1 MPSVDHQTVLIVGL
15 GLIGGSIA
23 RALAGKP
30 SYRVLACGRDDRP
43 LRQAQADGVIEH
55 WSHDLTELAPQAD
68 IVVVATPTR
77 SVARIFSI
85 LADCVSR
92 NTIITDAAS
101 VKGSVVADAQRY
113 FAASM
118 DRVVPAHPIAGSE
131 QTGYAASRG
140 DLYTGRNVIITPD
153 RNTNVSA
160 LRRVV
165 MLWQH
170 QGAEVHL
177 MSAQRHDEILAGTS
191 HLPHLLAFDLVN
203 TLTESVSEP
212 DRPWQV
218 FDFAAGGFADF
229 SRIASSDATMW
240 RDIFLSNSKATAVLL
255 DRYIE
260 RLQSTRDSMLAQDG
274 ETLHEEFSRAKATRD
289 NFMAT
294 FNARRQRAK
303 RSCQADETG
312 EAGKRGETD
321 AQSEACSTREPSVA
335 NELCFRRTA
344 QIQGKCQ
351 LPASNLVTFEAVR
364 DAAVQ
369 NQVTVLHGCPDNREI
384 RDFIRYQIE
393 SGVLIAG
400 PDNGCI
406 TIYAGS
412 SYGGDS
418 APVIDKYLSADGLMI
433 ALLAVLVGSDLVMS
447 KDCNQICVKSGRCD
461 DVEMTRLLRLLQSYG
476 LIALQ
481 QQQDGNLLLVSALDK
496 TQIPDLPP
504 AVSDSL
510 DDEELLLAV
519 LAIVFFN
526 RINEPLQILLTQ
538 HRGQELWYR
547 LKPLQTVGIEL
558 SELSPA
564 SGDDAFV
571 QFTLRRESDLPSH
584 LLFDA
589 HHDEWLALCVMALT
603 ATSVT
608 SGKISQAG
616 NIRQFY
622 PGLIQ
627 LLNDLGMVVS
637 DQSQRSRSE

>member
-1 MPSVDHQTVLIVGL
+1 VPSVDHQTVLIVGL

-23 RALAGKP
+23 RALADKS

-43 LRQAQADGVIEH
+43 LRQAQADGVIDQ
-55 WSHDLTELAPQAD
+55 WSHDMTELAPQAD

-85 LADCVSR
+85 LAGCVSR

-101 VKGSVVADAQRY
+101 VKGSVVADAQCY

-203 TLTESVSEP
+203 TLIESVSEP

-240 RDIFLSNSKATAVLL
+240 RDIFLSNSKATAELL

-274 ETLHEEFSRAKATRD
+274 ETLHGAFTRAKTARD
-289 NFMAT
+289 DFMAS
-294 FNARRQRAK
+294 FNARRQKAK
-303 RSCQADETG
+303 QGFHAG
-312 EAGKRGETD
+312 ENENQQKDVDSQKPPA
-321 AQSEACSTREPSVA
+321 ASV
-335 NELCFRRTA
+335 LCFQKSE
-344 QIQGKCQ
+344 QIKGECQ
-351 LPASNLVTFEAVR
+351 LSASNRVVFEAIS
-364 DAAVQ
+364 DAARQ

-384 RDFIRYQIE
+384 RDFIRCQIE
-393 SGVLIAG
+393 NGALIAG

-406 TIYAGS
+406 TVYSGGSYAG
-412 SYGGDS
+412 DN
-418 APVIDKYLSADGLMI
+418 APVIDKYLPADGLMI
-433 ALLAVLVGSDLVMS
+433 ALLAVLVGSGLAIS
-447 KDCNQICVKSGRCD
+447 KGCNQVCVRSGWRD
-461 DVEMTRLLRLLQSYG
+461 DLAMTQPLRLLQSHG

-481 QQQDGNLLLVSALDK
+481 QQQDGDLLLTSALDK
-496 TQIPDLPP
+496 AEVHDLPL
-504 AVSDSL
+504 AISESL
-510 DDEELLLAV
+510 DDEGLLLAV
-519 LAIVFFN
+519 LAVVFFN
-526 RINEPLQILLTQ
+526 RVNEPLQIVLTQ
-538 HRGQELWYR
+538 ARGQELRYR
-547 LKPLQTVGIEL
+547 LKPLQALGIEL

-564 SGDDAFV
+564 GGDEDIV
-571 QFTLRRESDLPSH
+571 QFTLRRESDLPSN

-603 ATSVT
+603 ASSVT
-608 SGKISQAG
+608 SGNISQAG

-622 PGLIQ
+622 PGLIA

-637 DQSQRSRSE
+637 DQQQHPRSE